1 MGIFSTIMS
10 KIFGH
15 ADAAPASGST
25 GSAGAA
31 SSGATPSGAT
41 SASGG
46 ATNAAPPTAPG
57 APVDVEAVL
66 TRLASGKG
74 QTLNWRTSIVDLLK
88 LLDMDSSLDARK
100 HLAQELHYTESTD
113 DTATMNVWLIR
124 QVMQKLAENG
134 GKVPEDLRH

>member
-1 MGIFSTIMS
+1 MGIFSTIMT

-15 ADAAPASGST
+15 AEAAPASGSV
-25 GSAGAA
+25 GSTAA
-31 SSGATPSGAT
+31 SAVETNASSATPSAPAT
-41 SASGG
+41 
-46 ATNAAPPTAPG
+46 
-57 APVDVEAVL
+57 PVDVDAVL
-66 TRLASGKG
+66 THLASEKG

-100 HLAQELHYTESTD
+100 HLAQELHYTESTED
-113 DTATMNVWLIR
+113 SAAMNVWLIR